1 MGRVGTRGA
10 LRRQPRWGVAPPTT
24 LGRCAAHH
32 AARFARGG
40 LASLD
45 RADPCFKLN
54 YLCDDNESINNL
66 TKRYR
71 RDDKSPAGAKPHTPN
86 IADE

>member
-1 MGRVGTRGA
+1 VWA
-10 LRRQPRWGVAPPTT
+10 

-32 AARFARGG
+32 AGSAPPLAQGARSG
-40 LASLD
+40 ASLGGF
-45 RADPCFKLN
+45 APGPDPCFELN

-66 TKRYR
+66 TKRYH
-71 RDDKSPAGAKPHTPN
+71 RDDKSPTGAKPPN